1 MGTNK
6 LKRMNRFELL
16 ELMYRLVK
24 ENEELRR
31 RCEKLESR
39 NGVPEREKTSY
50 PAPHSTAS
58 TWVDEDEHF
67 RTRREEVMQRMM
79 EQTIQPPPRKPVPP
93 AAPVKKKDAGA
104 QSPAVRKAEQP
115 KPQATKAVVPEPVN
129 EKPVRSQPTPQPRA
143 KPSPTESFDIES
155 ILNEYLSDT
164 SSGGSGGRL

>member
-79 EQTIQPPPRKPVPP
+79 EQTIQPPPRKPV
-93 AAPVKKKDAGA
+93 
-104 QSPAVRKAEQP
+104 
-115 KPQATKAVVPEPVN
+115 
-129 EKPVRSQPTPQPRA
+129 RSQPTPQPRA
-143 KPSPTESFDIES
+143 KPSQTESFDIES

>member
-58 TWVDEDEHF
+58 TWLDEDEHF

-93 AAPVKKKDAGA
+93 AAPVKKKEGA
-104 QSPAVRKAEQP
+104 DWCSGINLRQ
-115 KPQATKAVVPEPVN
+115 
-129 EKPVRSQPTPQPRA
+129 
-143 KPSPTESFDIES
+143 
-155 ILNEYLSDT
+155 T
-164 SSGGSGGRL
+164 SSFCFLSKTLQLFSQMRL